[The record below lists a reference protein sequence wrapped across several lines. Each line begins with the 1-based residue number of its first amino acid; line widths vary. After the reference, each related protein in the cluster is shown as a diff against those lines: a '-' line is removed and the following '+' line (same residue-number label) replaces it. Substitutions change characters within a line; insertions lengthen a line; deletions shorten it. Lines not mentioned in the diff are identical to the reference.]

1 MRSISRRNQV
11 LGFCAA
17 LVLALAGTVFAANDA
32 HVRQLRET
40 GSCPGCDL
48 TDALIGT
55 VGLDGA
61 DLSGANLSNAVL
73 YASSLR
79 GANLS
84 GAVLNGTDL
93 KMADLTGAVG
103 AELSGALTDERTTC
117 PSGDHGPCN

>member
-1 MRSISRRNQV
+1 MRSNSGRNQL

-17 LVLALAGTVFAANDA
+17 IVLALAANVFAANDD
-32 HVRQLRET
+32 HLRQLRET

-73 YASSLR
+73 YAASLR
-79 GANLS
+79 GANLT

-103 AELSGALTDERTTC
+103 AQLSGAVTDDRTTC
-117 PSGDHGPCN
+117 PSGDRGPCN